1 MEEPVKRRGRKKTI
15 INIEENPANVEE
27 PVKKK
32 RGRKK
37 KWETTPFKNNYNSDG
52 TEPVKFEESSNF
64 NDSTYNINALNFGN
78 LCIKVHDKETE
89 QNTSLQ
95 NYFIS
100 NKDNCDIYL
109 SSDEE
114 DTCNVKKDHSKDLKI
129 YTNNV
134 DTTEDKLKIRNI
146 RCFNCHHNF
155 DNPPFFLPFDYSSTL
170 NRYKLYGN
178 FCSPNCVKS
187 YALSNK
193 IFEHKSY
200 LVGQFY
206 RKLFGPNFKITPS
219 PSIYNLIDYGGEMS
233 IEEFRKS
240 SYTNSR
246 YTLCN
251 LNSKVIYMN

>member
-1 MEEPVKRRGRKKTI
+1 MEEQVKRRGRKKAI
-15 INIEENPANVEE
+15 INVEENPANVEE

-37 KWETTPFKNNYNSDG
+37 KWETTPFKNNYNLDG
-52 TEPVKFEESSNF
+52 SESVTFEESDNF
-64 NDSTYNINALNFGN
+64 NDESYNINALNFGN
-78 LCIKVHDKETE
+78 LCIKVHDKDSE
-89 QNTSLQ
+89 QNVSLH
-95 NYFIS
+95 NYFVS
-100 NKDNCDIYL
+100 NKDSCDIYL
-109 SSDEE
+109 SDDEE
-114 DTCNVKKDHSKDLKI
+114 DTCNIKKNYSKELKL
-129 YTNNV
+129 YSNNV
-134 DTTEDKLKIRNI
+134 DNTENKLKTTDI
-146 RCFNCHHNF
+146 RCFNCHYNF
-155 DNPPFFLPFDYSSTL
+155 NNSPFFLPFDYSSKL
-170 NRYKLYGN
+170 DRYKLYGN

-206 RKLFGPNFKITPS
+206 RRLFGSDFKIHTS
-219 PSIYNLIDYGGEMS
+219 PSIYNLKEYGGKMS

-251 LNSKVIYMN
+251 INSKVVYMN